1 MKFGIVTF
9 YSYRPHVE
17 HMAFLGK
24 QLTKAGHE
32 VIYLECSGSFGVCN
46 KNISVNSS
54 LKRQF
59 NCFVCKNLGLRSYSH
74 GEVTRLSPVSTVSNA
89 KTENSLIER
98 LSRV

>member
-32 VIYLECSGSFGVCN
+32 VIYLERSGSFGVCN
-46 KNISVNSS
+46 KNISVI
-54 LKRQF
+54 
-59 NCFVCKNLGLRSYSH
+59 
-74 GEVTRLSPVSTVSNA
+74 
-89 KTENSLIER
+89 IEA
-98 LSRV
+98 SI